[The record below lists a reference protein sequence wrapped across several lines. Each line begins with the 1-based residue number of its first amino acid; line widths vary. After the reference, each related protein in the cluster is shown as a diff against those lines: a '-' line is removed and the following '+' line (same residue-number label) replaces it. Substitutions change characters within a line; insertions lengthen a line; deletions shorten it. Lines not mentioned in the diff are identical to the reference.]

1 MSRFRGVFF
10 TACGLAVAL
19 CAGWIVFPYLLYSR
33 TRQPL
38 EFSHR
43 THTGEKG
50 GMACDDCHPIREDGR
65 FAGIPPVAKCAECHQ
80 EPLGSAPAE
89 KALVEEY
96 VRKGR
101 EIPWL
106 VYSRQPDNAYF
117 SHSAHVKL
125 GRVPCERCHGPH
137 GTSDRLPVFRKTAC
151 RATVATSG
159 DTPWR
164 EWRLASWE
172 GKKMTDCARCHRQ
185 LGRQESCLD
194 CHK

>member
-1 MSRFRGVFF
+1 MTRFRGLFF
-10 TACGLAVAL
+10 SACGLAVAL

-43 THTGEKG
+43 THVGEKG
-50 GMACDDCHPIREDGR
+50 GMACNDCHPIREDGR
-65 FAGIPPVAKCAECHQ
+65 FAGIPPTAKCAECHQ
-80 EPLGSAPAE
+80 EALGSTPAE

-125 GRVPCERCHGPH
+125 GRVPCDRCHGPR
-137 GTSDRLPVFRKTAC
+137 GTSDRLPVFQGNRLSGYSRDIWGHSLA
-151 RATVATSG
+151 RVA
-159 DTPWR
+159 
-164 EWRLASWE
+164 LASWE
-172 GKKMTDCARCHRQ
+172 GKKMTDCARCHQQ
-185 LGRQESCLD
+185 LGKQESCLD